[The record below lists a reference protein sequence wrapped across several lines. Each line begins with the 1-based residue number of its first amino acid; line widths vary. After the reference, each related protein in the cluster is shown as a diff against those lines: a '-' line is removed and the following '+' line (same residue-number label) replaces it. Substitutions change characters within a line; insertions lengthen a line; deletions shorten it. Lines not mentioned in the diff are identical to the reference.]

1 MEGSLF
7 TMDDLLASFGSV
19 EVTPHP
25 NTPHAEHPR
34 FALYKAKVSGS
45 CQEERRKRV
54 LEARK
59 EARYDLLSH
68 LRSIEETDVSQGES
82 SDDMEYDQVQEC
94 YRRPKKYKDFLMLSE
109 WLVDVPNNFATY
121 LTVPCPVG
129 KRSLVVSARGRTRSY
144 TKSGYQVNQFPSL
157 LPGGSRRNNNMGY
170 ALLDCIWSEIN
181 KTFYVIDV
189 MCWLNQPVI
198 ECDTFFRFEWL
209 KSRLE
214 EEAVGIGEIS
224 KYNPMRFERLP
235 YYESSPES
243 LSKLFGEG
251 GQLPFP
257 VELDGILFYNRDTHY
272 THGPTP
278 LVGWLKAY
286 MLPEILGVP
295 VAEKYEKERPAKYI
309 SLPKHIEYAKELKKD
324 RKEKMDVT
332 PGKDKRLKS
341 TPTSEN
347 VEEEMESVTS

>member
-1 MEGSLF
+1 
-7 TMDDLLASFGSV
+7 MDELLVNFGSV
-19 EVTPHP
+19 EVTSHP

-68 LRSIEETDVSQGES
+68 LRSVEEIDVSQNDS
-82 SDDMEYDQVQEC
+82 SDDMEYDQDRVC
-94 YRRPKKYKDFLMLSE
+94 YRRPKRYKDFLMLSE
-109 WLVDVPNNFATY
+109 WLVDVPTDFASTY

-129 KRSLVVSARGRTRSY
+129 KRSLVVSGRGRTRCY
-144 TKSGYQVNQFPSL
+144 TKSGYQVNQFSSL

-170 ALLDCIWSEIN
+170 ALLDCIWSESN

-189 MCWLNQPVI
+189 MCWFNQPVI

-209 KSRLE
+209 KSRLD
-214 EEAVGIGEIS
+214 EEAVGINTIS
-224 KYNPMRFERLP
+224 KYNTMRFERLP
-235 YYESSPES
+235 YYESSPEA
-243 LSKLFGEG
+243 LSKLFGDG
-251 GQLPFP
+251 GQLPFS
-257 VELDGILFYNRDTHY
+257 VELDGILFYNRETHY

-286 MLPEILGVP
+286 MIPEILGVS
-295 VAEKYEKERPAKYI
+295 VAEKYAKERPAKYI
-309 SLPKHIEYAKELKKD
+309 SLPKHIEYAKELKKEK
-324 RKEKMDVT
+324 KEKMDVT
-332 PGKDKRLKS
+332 PVQDNDPLS
-341 TPTSEN
+341 ISTSEN
-347 VEEEMESVTS
+347 VGEDMESGTI